1 MSIHIHQYIVRFDV
15 SEKNKHVQFLVGK
28 NKYNQLLGK
37 MEKTLKSP
45 LDSKKIKPIN
55 PKGNQ
60 PWIFIWRTDA
70 EAPILWLP
78 DTGKEL
84 THWKRLGK
92 TEGRRRWGKQ
102 KMRWLDGN
110 TDSMDMSLSKLLE
123 IVNDREAWLAAGC
136 KRVRH
141 NSATEQQQRHLAG
154 GARYPPWVL
163 FIPLEELVVGPG
175 EPSRFGTVPTWG
187 ISDIASM

>member
-15 SEKNKHVQFLVGK
+15 SEKNRHIQFLVGK
-28 NKYNQLLGK
+28 NKYNQLIGK

-84 THWKRLGK
+84 THWTGK
-92 TEGRRRWGKQ
+92 DWGQEEMRETEDEMVGWQ
-102 KMRWLDGN
+102 HWLNGHEFEQTPGEN
-110 TDSMDMSLSKLLE
+110 SE
-123 IVNDREAWLAAGC
+123 DREAWRAA
-136 KRVRH
+136 VH
-141 NSATEQQQRHLAG
+141 
-154 GARYPPWVL
+154 WVAK
-163 FIPLEELVVGPG
+163 
-175 EPSRFGTVPTWG
+175 SRTGLSDSTTTW
-187 ISDIASM
+187 

>member
-15 SEKNKHVQFLVGK
+15 SEKNRHIQFLVGK
-28 NKYNQLLGK
+28 NKYNQLIGK

-84 THWKRLGK
+84 THWTGKDWGQEEMRETEDEMVGWQHWLNGHEFEQTLGDGEAQGSLAVHGVANSWTWQSDWTTTEETKAFDIYVQHRL
-92 TEGRRRWGKQ
+92 
-102 KMRWLDGN
+102 
-110 TDSMDMSLSKLLE
+110 
-123 IVNDREAWLAAGC
+123 
-136 KRVRH
+136 
-141 NSATEQQQRHLAG
+141 
-154 GARYPPWVL
+154 
-163 FIPLEELVVGPG
+163 
-175 EPSRFGTVPTWG
+175 
-187 ISDIASM
+187 

>member
-60 PWIFIWRTDA
+60 PWIFIF
-70 EAPILWLP
+70 
-78 DTGKEL
+78 
-84 THWKRLGK
+84 
-92 TEGRRRWGKQ
+92 EGL
-102 KMRWLDGN
+102 MLNSN
-110 TDSMDMSLSKLLE
+110 T
-123 IVNDREAWLAAGC
+123 LA
-136 KRVRH
+136 
-141 NSATEQQQRHLAG
+141 T
-154 GARYPPWVL
+154 
-163 FIPLEELVVGPG
+163 
-175 EPSRFGTVPTWG
+175 
-187 ISDIASM
+187 

>member
-60 PWIFIWRTDA
+60 PWIFI
-70 EAPILWLP
+70 
-78 DTGKEL
+78 
-84 THWKRLGK
+84 
-92 TEGRRRWGKQ
+92 
-102 KMRWLDGN
+102 
-110 TDSMDMSLSKLLE
+110 
-123 IVNDREAWLAAGC
+123 
-136 KRVRH
+136 
-141 NSATEQQQRHLAG
+141 
-154 GARYPPWVL
+154 
-163 FIPLEELVVGPG
+163 
-175 EPSRFGTVPTWG
+175 
-187 ISDIASM
+187 

>member
-110 TDSMDMSLSKLLE
+110 TDSMDMSLSKLQEKTMKTGKPGVLQFTG
-123 IVNDREAWLAAGC
+123 LQ
-136 KRVRH
+136 RVGH
-141 NSATEQQQRHLAG
+141 DLATEQQLGKITIFVWKSQ
-154 GARYPPWVL
+154 L
-163 FIPLEELVVGPG
+163 FSELLLYEHIFLSYFMGSNPLSG
-175 EPSRFGTVPTWG
+175 S
-187 ISDIASM
+187 

>member
-15 SEKNKHVQFLVGK
+15 SEKNRHIQFLVGK
-28 NKYNQLLGK
+28 NKYNQLIVK

-84 THWKRLGK
+84 THWTGK
-92 TEGRRRWGKQ
+92 DWGQEEMRETEDEMVGWQHWLNGHEWANSRRKQ
-102 KMRWLDGN
+102 WRQG
-110 TDSMDMSLSKLLE
+110 SLACCSSL
-123 IVNDREAWLAAGC
+123 GC
-136 KRVRH
+136 K
-141 NSATEQQQRHLAG
+141 E
-154 GARYPPWVL
+154 
-163 FIPLEELVVGPG
+163 
-175 EPSRFGTVPTWG
+175 
-187 ISDIASM
+187 SDTT

>member
-1 MSIHIHQYIVRFDV
+1 
-15 SEKNKHVQFLVGK
+15 
-28 NKYNQLLGK
+28 
-37 MEKTLKSP
+37 
-45 LDSKKIKPIN
+45 
-55 PKGNQ
+55 
-60 PWIFIWRTDA
+60 
-70 EAPILWLP
+70 
-78 DTGKEL
+78 
-84 THWKRLGK
+84 
-92 TEGRRRWGKQ
+92 
-102 KMRWLDGN
+102 MRWLSDI
-110 TDSMDMSLSKLLE
+110 TDSMDTSLSKLLE

>member
-15 SEKNKHVQFLVGK
+15 SEKNRHIQFLVGK

-84 THWKRLGK
+84 THWKKLGK
-92 TEGRRRWGKQ
+92 TEGRRRCGRQ

-110 TDSMDMSLSKLLE
+110 TDSMDMSEQTPGENSE
-123 IVNDREAWLAAGC
+123 DREAWRAA
-136 KRVRH
+136 VH
-141 NSATEQQQRHLAG
+141 
-154 GARYPPWVL
+154 WVAK
-163 FIPLEELVVGPG
+163 
-175 EPSRFGTVPTWG
+175 SRTRLSDSTTW
-187 ISDIASM
+187 